1 MPLVVFDKNLEVH
14 KGVKIKKLVGLLDLR
29 GKSAQICFFAEGVGA
44 LTFEILF
51 CFVWNNPLE
60 DSRKF
65 LQINYSCR
73 YMHRILS
80 YFFEKYMCISVIA
93 S

>member
-14 KGVKIKKLVGLLDLR
+14 KGVKIKKLVSLLDLR

-51 CFVWNNPLE
+51 GFVWNNPLE

>member
-14 KGVKIKKLVGLLDLR
+14 KGVKIKKLVSLLDLR

-65 LQINYSCR
+65 LQINYSGR

>member
-14 KGVKIKKLVGLLDLR
+14 KGVKIKKLVNLLDLR
-29 GKSAQICFFAEGVGA
+29 GKSAKICFFAEGIGV
-44 LTFEILF
+44 LTFEIVF
-51 CFVWNNPLE
+51 CFVWNNPLD

-80 YFFEKYMCISVIA
+80 YFFEKYMGISVIA